1 MDTNL
6 IAMCGEY
13 INTLGFPIF
22 ACIALAI
29 FLYRKDREDREDRL
43 LTRQENAKE
52 RREFLKTNQKL
63 SDSIKFLQS
72 DIKKDISDVKND
84 VNDLKK
90 DIETKQAEIKLHTV
104 PCPECAYACNQSIF
118 VVQAPVFSGIRLS
131 NI

>member
-1 MDTNL
+1 MDTN
-6 IAMCGEY
+6 IVTMCGEY

-90 DIETKQAEIKLHTV
+90 DIETKQAETSVKLDIIINEIEGGDNNGFRSIK
-104 PCPECAYACNQSIF
+104 
-118 VVQAPVFSGIRLS
+118 
-131 NI
+131 

>member
-1 MDTNL
+1 MDTN
-6 IAMCGEY
+6 IVTMCGEY

-29 FLYRKDREDREDRL
+29 FLYRKDREDRL

-90 DIETKQAEIKLHTV
+90 DIETKQAETSVKLDIIINEIEGGDNNGFRSIK
-104 PCPECAYACNQSIF
+104 
-118 VVQAPVFSGIRLS
+118 
-131 NI
+131 

>member
-72 DIKKDISDVKND
+72 DIKKDI
-84 VNDLKK
+84 
-90 DIETKQAEIKLHTV
+90 ETKQAETSVKLDIIINEIEGGDNNGFRSIK
-104 PCPECAYACNQSIF
+104 
-118 VVQAPVFSGIRLS
+118 
-131 NI
+131 